1 LLNLKP
7 DPLLLRRVLGSHEL
21 TDGVKDDLELP
32 IVLFLQSFK
41 FLGKVLMSG
50 EHLSEL
56 YKRAHDRD
64 VDLNSARTV
73 ENATEHGN
81 TLLGESTGEI
91 FGMLPSL

>member
-1 LLNLKP
+1 
-7 DPLLLRRVLGSHEL
+7 
-21 TDGVKDDLELP
+21 
-32 IVLFLQSFK
+32 
-41 FLGKVLMSG
+41 MSG